1 MGLERLELGKRR
13 DFEGDVGVEIGL
25 RCLDR
30 LMAEPQS
37 DHRDI
42 DAGLEQLHCGGM
54 SEDNSPNFA
63 IDSAD
68 LASLTVWV
76 VCLERLETL
85 RTEAGL

>member
-1 MGLERLELGKRR
+1 
-13 DFEGDVGVEIGL
+13 
-25 RCLDR
+25 
-30 LMAEPQS
+30 
-37 DHRDI
+37 
-42 DAGLEQLHCGGM
+42 M